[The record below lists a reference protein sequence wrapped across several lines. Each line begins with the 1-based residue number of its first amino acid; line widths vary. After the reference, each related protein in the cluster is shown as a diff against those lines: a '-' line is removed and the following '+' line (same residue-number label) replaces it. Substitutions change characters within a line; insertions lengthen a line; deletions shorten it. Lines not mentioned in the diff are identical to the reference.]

1 MFFACSYKH
10 LLAFDYKRTDNQTF
24 IFGDKKVIEDTLNR
38 IATALENMVQLQSE
52 MLENISKQAE
62 VAQAAPVEQKQKAG
76 PGRPRKYPRPEDGAK
91 YPAES
96 TAAAPVAADQPE
108 VSEVSNTGNDR
119 GVAPSVLIPPP
130 DVIVP
135 EPAEVVSATPAVDVI
150 PEPTPTKVVGEDEI
164 REAMIALRRVRD
176 REGVL
181 EVLKQFGVKGVSELD
196 PASFPDV
203 IKAVEAAIA

>member
-1 MFFACSYKH
+1 MYKQ
-10 LLAFDYKRTDNQTF
+10 LLAIDYKRADNQTF
-24 IFGDKKVIEDTLNR
+24 DKRGQKVIEETLSR
-38 IATALENMVQLQSE
+38 IATALET
-52 MLENISKQAE
+52 I
-62 VAQAAPVEQKQKAG
+62 AQAVTTPRIVVNMDTPVEETAPKQKAG

-96 TAAAPVAADQPE
+96 TAAAPVAADQPVE
-108 VSEVSNTGNDR
+108 SEVSIAGNDR
-119 GVAPSVLIPPP
+119 GDAPSEVLPPP

-135 EPAEVVSATPAVDVI
+135 EPTAGESVDSPTPAVVDVT
-150 PEPTPTKVVGEDEI
+150 PEPAPTKVVGEDEI

-181 EVLKQFGVKGVSELD
+181 EVLAKFGVKGVSELD